1 MVCTLSYLVVALAA
15 SDFGGTGGIGD
26 SSNGI
31 GCSDLA
37 VVFEVLV
44 AAEA

>member
-1 MVCTLSYLVVALAA
+1 MVCASSHLAVAVAA
-15 SDFGGTGGIGD
+15 MDFGGTGGIGD
-26 SSNGI
+26 SI

-44 AAEA
+44 AAKA